1 MKGSKN
7 MFLKNKQNKKGFT
20 LVELLAVIV
29 IIGILSAFGF
39 VSVAKYQ
46 KSLKITELDNIAQE
60 IFVAAQNHLTV
71 AEASGNWDGMLKG
84 MEDGIV
90 DKTLLGTE
98 TTGLKD
104 AIAGDKYYS
113 LSITAYSAENAVIDK
128 MLPYGA
134 IDESLRKGGNILI
147 EYDATSATIYGVW
160 YTETETAAAIVGGRD
175 DRNVRRD
182 NKPMTGYYGGA
193 VASKDD
199 PGEKTVLKSITVTV
213 DNGDRLVL
221 NIVDPNADD
230 TLAAVVSGD
239 ISKATLTLDKGKLT
253 SSGNNLYS
261 YVMDSVTD
269 STEGHFVSLFK
280 DFIPGEDLTI
290 TVTASKTDA
299 DPVTASVTTNSLF
312 GAITDQSGTYDALVY
327 NGRHLQ
333 NLSIDVS
340 AVDSTSAGTATCL
353 ITSATINND
362 IAWGNFCKDKSVNV
376 YKDSATSQ
384 TKTLDKGK
392 FYGITNKYL
401 SAINGNSTTISGLD
415 IVGASDAGLIATA
428 EGSDKSSAL
437 TISYL
442 TLGITKVA
450 AAGSGNAGCFVGS
463 VAGSIT
469 DVTLS
474 NCAVTGD
481 SVSVETVVAA
491 GGNAGGLIGSSAAT
505 GKITVSDG
513 ALKATTISI
522 NGNSCAG
529 GLIGR
534 IDSGTELNITNALVS
549 TTTANIEADGSQ
561 AGGLVGIDKAT
572 TTVIS
577 GASVKAETIDETKT
591 TATEFNVASSKGAS
605 GGLIGDIDKSDGTL
619 TISSSQFDSGYNGT
633 LQSVNYAGGLIGYAN
648 LGSLSL
654 SGSSSTAYIKGTDSG
669 SVGGIIGCNAG
680 GTATIDKTYSAG
692 RTRDGAY
699 GTDPTVLSNDKT
711 NAQGR
716 VNVNGATVAGGF
728 IGTVAGGTT
737 TVTNSYT
744 TESVYGTTSAGGF
757 VGAVSNGQLNVTN
770 SYSAGLVGTKADTGK
785 AGCFAGTGATSITAT
800 TSYYLDGVAD
810 SVSQAAGD
818 QTTDI
823 AGVTKAGITTE
834 GGPFKVDDANKT
846 TAIPYDTTLGS
857 KYPYKTTEMLEGA
870 TTGGTHI
877 GDWTLPTES
886 DVSFDGDFGILYY
899 EFVQHGTGTSAKVEP
914 YYHGYVAYAKEGSNT
929 TYEEVATPY
938 TLKSKGVIDR
948 TSSSTAPAKQKYEED
963 KTLMKKGLLLAGTGD
978 EYVVEDGYI
987 LLVADKYNDE
997 DVVYYDNYNRHK
1009 LSDIAT
1015 SSKYFVQFEDIT
1027 SELNIVGYRAY
1038 YIDPTDTTLSNYIL
1052 WNNVVGLNLNF
1063 YLSTGSE
1070 EEKYDI
1076 NRWKMAANFYY
1087 NPYFAD
1093 ELTTGSAFATYY
1105 VRSARQLN
1113 VLFGNISGG
1122 KYLGSSSDGSY
1133 TVTQT
1138 MDITYNNSEV
1148 DFTGFDTTS
1157 KKEVKTD
1164 YSSPTLAQLV
1174 SIYQG
1179 GQKSDGSY
1187 YELRHLTAPLITE
1200 VHGNKAGT
1208 IRNLHVIDIDGADG
1222 ENVSVPDFI
1231 DSCVGTAQNIT
1242 IENATF
1248 SGAGG
1253 FVGTNS
1259 GTIVNCTLDNATTSG
1274 AGFAGTNTGTISN
1287 CSVTNA
1293 MIGGDGF
1300 VGTNGYG
1307 NNSIGN
1313 CNVINAQIAG
1323 NGFAGTNYKEITDC
1337 HVYADNSV
1345 YSNYLNTY
1353 SGADWH
1359 YAPNENTVDTDAMGD
1374 SDNKLRGYNL
1384 VTIGLPFN
1392 GTTPT
1397 ANVAGFAG
1405 SSSGIITACSVTGKV
1420 YGTSAAGFA
1429 YTVGGGSVS
1438 TSYANTLVTAT
1449 ASDGTANGFA
1459 SDLSY
1464 GIALSQDHCLG
1475 IVKGSKGTG
1484 FVSSLGG
1491 GKVSGCYTAVW
1502 NAKGCTSYYPFYSTK
1517 YSYISASN
1525 CYVMKSISGVSGAT
1539 KSSWAGTYTDIEFKT
1554 DIEFR
1559 QITKDGTMSGQVI
1572 AADGGTYNQY
1582 TSETQYPY
1590 PMPVYNNVALLN
1602 HGDWSADSSVTG
1614 KVSVDNTYK
1623 LYLDLDVSEFNN
1635 SSESNIITIGFY
1647 GKTSGRYEML
1657 RIRVKKTAGLVNK
1670 DRKNN
1675 YNDMMY
1681 CDNYWDKLNYK
1692 YSDDGET
1699 VRIAIDDITKDMH
1712 FKKLFPN
1719 FTAGEDVKI
1728 FVYYGDIYA
1737 SSLFASVNNT
1747 DNEHYIKATV
1757 NDGDVYTILTN
1768 SLYGDGTKN
1777 AAYVT
1782 KSGSSD
1788 DVYQE
1793 ATMNMSNTAIVRNFR
1808 HLQNLDKYITWSQ
1821 VYVDKVSVANNI
1833 DWNDFVNKNAN
1844 DNRTASIDIYNFYGS
1859 YGYGENLFAGI
1870 YNSDISSLEGNN
1882 CSISNMNINS
1892 YKTNGIV
1899 GNYSP
1904 DYGGMIRS
1912 VAGNMSI
1919 SNLVVNNAQ
1928 VSSPYATG
1936 CLIGKSENSSCVVS
1950 MKNVTIN
1957 GKTSVIADYNGGNS
1971 GGLIGTANGKISV
1984 NHCRVYGNNISI
1996 SSMLNA
2002 GGLIGTYEG
2011 LEFTVADCSSSASV
2025 QTTASGGSG
2034 TCIGGLIGSM
2044 NCLGTAK
2051 VTDSHVSCYNDSSSV
2066 LISSKGYYGSN
2077 AGGLI
2082 AKATGKLELS
2092 GCYTKGSDFNV
2103 YSYYGNAGG
2112 LLGSFDGT
2120 YILINNC
2127 SASVYSQAEG
2137 YSQYGSYAGGLVG
2150 YVKCTDT
2157 NNSAIK
2163 NCNAGGHMSGGVYG
2177 TGTDRTTQGRY
2188 NVYITAQG
2196 QNAGGFIGTLD
2207 STVKLSN
2214 CFSTCSVYSSS
2225 IYSFVGGLVGNIS
2238 KGAAMTNC
2246 YAVGLTNGGTGKV
2259 GAFIGCNAGTT
2270 SVSNCYCVTTGY
2282 NSGLSAVGTES
2293 HDQPTGTINSGIVTG
2308 ITGSKTTPF
2317 DTAKTG
2323 QTYPYCNW
2331 TTLKNPET
2339 AVSAIT
2345 YYGDWPSTPYALTG
2359 AEAATGDV
2367 QIYNNIDANTSTEI
2381 TGSNVLI
2388 ATLTSGGI
2396 SIYTAYNNN
2405 IPKEANNI
2413 TWAYSDPLPSGVT
2426 VVPGENG
2433 ALTVSYNQKST
2444 GNLVLTVTNSVT
2456 SKSAS
2461 VTLCFENTQ

>member
-886 DVSFDGDFGILYY
+886 DKSFKGNCAILYY
-899 EFVQHGTGTSAKVEP
+899 EFVQHGSEKTNVDG
-914 YYHGYVAYAKEGSNT
+914 YYHGWSADTKEGGNLGDAD
-929 TYEEVATPY
+929 YQEVSTSM
-938 TLKSKGVIDR
+938 TLPKSYGIGDDKLVN
-948 TSSSTAPAKQKYEED
+948 SHELLSAPNGNEF
-963 KTLMKKGLLLAGTGD
+963 
-978 EYVVEDGYI
+978 VVEDGYLFLVNEKADLSKI
-987 LLVADKYNDE
+987 GLYCTWQRNTIQTLIDNGLLVE
-997 DVVYYDNYNRHK
+997 YDGISEKLNFKGYKAFVLNPDYSDLENWCINGSFEFSFIESHTGSYSIQDWTHK
-1009 LSDIAT
+1009 AEFSVNPFFSDTLSDKKV
-1015 SSKYFVQFEDIT
+1015 SLDS
-1027 SELNIVGYRAY
+1027 
-1038 YIDPTDTTLSNYIL
+1038 
-1052 WNNVVGLNLNF
+1052 
-1063 YLSTGSE
+1063 
-1070 EEKYDI
+1070 
-1076 NRWKMAANFYY
+1076 
-1087 NPYFAD
+1087 PYC
-1093 ELTTGSAFATYY
+1093 
-1105 VRSARQLN
+1105 VRSARQLSRIFRTAIF
-1113 VLFGNISGG
+1113 LGG
-1122 KYLGSSSDGSY
+1122 TSWKSSI
-1133 TVTQT
+1133 VQLT
-1138 MDITYNNSEV
+1138 MDISYDAEKIQFTRLNYTTKKQEKV
-1148 DFTGFDTTS
+1148 DSSDNAY
-1157 KKEVKTD
+1157 K
-1164 YSSPTLAQLV
+1164 SPTLSSLNGTFQSTTRGDGNDLYQL
-1174 SIYQG
+1174 Q
-1179 GQKSDGSY
+1179 
-1187 YELRHLTAPLITE
+1187 HLTYPLVEGVNVGGATSLLQ
-1200 VHGNKAGT
+1200 
-1208 IRNLHVIDIDGADG
+1208 NLHIVDMTASYFVKSVAQDG
-1222 ENVSVPDFI
+1222 EISNVTI
-1231 DSCVGTAQNIT
+1231 DDAHFTGDA
-1242 IENATF
+1242 
-1248 SGAGG
+1248 G
-1253 FVGTNS
+1253 FV
-1259 GTIVNCTLDNATTSG
+1259 
-1274 AGFAGTNTGTISN
+1274 
-1287 CSVTNA
+1287 VTNQNY
-1293 MIGGDGF
+1293 IHDCIIK
-1300 VGTNGYG
+1300 
-1307 NNSIGN
+1307 NSIFDNYGFSYENKPGNRNAIIQN
-1313 CNVINAQIAG
+1313 CNIINAQIG
-1323 NGFAGTNYKEITDC
+1323 KSGFVCKCEMGAYIRDCHIYGDNTIYEQYLSDVTNKVIIKTNYT
-1337 HVYADNSV
+1337 
-1345 YSNYLNTY
+1345 
-1353 SGADWH
+1353 
-1359 YAPNENTVDTDAMGD
+1359 PNNKTVDSSLNEAQ
-1374 SDNKLRGYNL
+1374 KPLEGYNL
-1384 VTIGLPFN
+1384 VTIGLVPN
-1392 GTTPT
+1392 TTT
-1397 ANVAGFAG
+1397 VMTNYVAGFIEEQG
-1405 SSSGIITACSVTGKV
+1405 GNIRNKGGIDGCSVTGKV
-1420 YGTSAAGFA
+1420 YGTNAAGFGI
-1429 YTVGGGSVS
+1429 TTTSFVNN
-1438 TSYANTLVTAT
+1438 SYANVLLNGTGKSAGFALTNSGRITNCHALGMVSGATGYGFVDSNSGTISNSYTAIWKTTAT
-1449 ASDGTANGFA
+1449 SDN
-1459 SDLSY
+1459 
-1464 GIALSQDHCLG
+1464 
-1475 IVKGSKGTG
+1475 
-1484 FVSSLGG
+1484 
-1491 GKVSGCYTAVW
+1491 
-1502 NAKGCTSYYPFYSTK
+1502 YYPFYGTK
-1517 YSYISASN
+1517 GTVSSCYALNINSSN
-1525 CYVMKSISGVSGAT
+1525 VNEGVTSVSDTELRALT
-1539 KSSWAGTYTDIEFKT
+1539 SVGTIVT
-1554 DIEFR
+1554 
-1559 QITKDGTMSGQVI
+1559 Q
-1572 AADGGTYNQY
+1572 AAEGGTYGQY
-1582 TSETQYPY
+1582 TTEKQYPY
-1590 PMPVYNNVALLN
+1590 PMPSYSGVVLPN
-1602 HGDWSADSSVTG
+1602 HGDWSSEASVIG

-1623 LYLDLDVSEFNN
+1623 LYLDIDASVFGDNN
-1635 SSESNIITIGFY
+1635 GNNFVTIGFY
-1647 GKTSGRYEML
+1647 GKTSKQYELL
-1657 RIRVKKTAGLVNK
+1657 RIKVKNK
-1670 DRKNN
+1670 DKKVTKDNGN
-1675 YNDMMY
+1675 GKKKYNDIAKCEFY
-1681 CDNYWDKLNYK
+1681 PNDHDLNYT
-1692 YSDDGET
+1692 YTDDKK
-1699 VRIAIDDITKDMH
+1699 VRISLDDITEQGMH
-1712 FKKLFPN
+1712 FKDLFPK

-1737 SSLFASVNNT
+1737 SNLFDATIVSAT
-1747 DNEHYIKATV
+1747 DNGPYINAKVNSNDVQTV
-1757 NDGDVYTILTN
+1757 LTN
-1768 SLYGDGTKN
+1768 SLYGDGTGN
-1777 AAYVT
+1777 SQYVT
-1782 KSGSSD
+1782 KSGSMD
-1788 DVYQE
+1788 DVYPAE
-1793 ATMNMSNTAIVRNFR
+1793 KVFDMSDTAIVRNFR
-1808 HLQNLDKYITWSQ
+1808 HLQNLDNKGASTIPGINYT
-1821 VYVDKVSVANNI
+1821 KVSQANDIDWSDFVTKNETANGSNQINIYTQNNSKYSGNKKDCFLGIENNNI
-1833 DWNDFVNKNAN
+1833 A
-1844 DNRTASIDIYNFYGS
+1844 TY
-1859 YGYGENLFAGI
+1859 
-1870 YNSDISSLEGNN
+1870 EGNN
-1882 CSISNMNINS
+1882 CKILNMVVDNTELTSDMLGTQDNNPYSAGLFRQSSAKITIQNLSLINPNISGYYSAAVIGHIASGTDNTDKVSLTNVKVIGNLAINANLNNSS
-1892 YKTNGIV
+1892 YG
-1899 GNYSP
+1899 YA
-1904 DYGGMIRS
+1904 GGMIGYS
-1912 VAGNMSI
+1912 G
-1919 SNLVVNNAQ
+1919 SNLNISA
-1928 VSSPYATG
+1928 SGMAASG
-1936 CLIGKSENSSCVVS
+1936 S
-1950 MKNVTIN
+1950 IN
-1957 GKTSVIADYNGGNS
+1957 GGQRT
-1971 GGLIGTANGKISV
+1971 GGLIGGVDQSKTIKVNASTVTMQGLTISGEYGAAGILPDTNGGTVELSGTNVLYANSGENITD
-1984 NHCRVYGNNISI
+1984 NIINGNSA
-1996 SSMLNA
+1996 NA
-2002 GGLIGTYEG
+2002 GGMIGT
-2011 LEFTVADCSSSASV
+2011 V
-2025 QTTASGGSG
+2025 SGGTTDLTSCVVG
-2034 TCIGGLIGSM
+2034 STGSIDSTLVIKGQKYIGGAVGYSNNGDLSSNRTVVAGKRVLVYS
-2044 NCLGTAK
+2044 NGNSAN
-2051 VTDSHVSCYNDSSSV
+2051 TDSH
-2066 LISSKGYYGSN
+2066 
-2077 AGGLI
+2077 AGGYIGL
-2082 AKATGKLELS
+2082 TNGGK
-2092 GCYTKGSDFNV
+2092 FNPT
-2103 YSYYGNAGG
+2103 
-2112 LLGSFDGT
+2112 D
-2120 YILINNC
+2120 C
-2127 SASVYSQAEG
+2127 SASVYV
-2137 YSQYGSYAGGLVG
+2137 YSNGNTAGGFLGQEQGGTNGLIQYCYSGGHTSKGAYKVSSLITKDASNNDVINWEDG
-2150 YVKCTDT
+2150 GINVKSYHC
-2157 NNSAIK
+2157 
-2163 NCNAGGHMSGGVYG
+2163 AGGFAGYLGDSGLTFTNCFSASSVKAYRD
-2177 TGTDRTTQGRY
+2177 T
-2188 NVYITAQG
+2188 
-2196 QNAGGFIGTLD
+2196 GGFIGSIGNGATIIKSYETGQVFWD
-2207 STVKLSN
+2207 EDTKTNGQTINGST
-2214 CFSTCSVYSSS
+2214 
-2225 IYSFVGGLVGNIS
+2225 
-2238 KGAAMTNC
+2238 GAARLIGK
-2246 YAVGLTNGGTGKV
+2246 ATNGATCTND
-2259 GAFIGCNAGTT
+2259 FYILR
-2270 SVSNCYCVTTGY
+2270 
-2282 NSGLSAVGTES
+2282 SGEIEKLFTK
-2293 HDQPTGTINSGIVTG
+2293 N
-2308 ITGSKTTPF
+2308 
-2317 DTAKTG
+2317 TAKSYASSAGPVVYGKEKQSDIATA
-2323 QTYPYCNW
+2323 TPVETCCYDSALAVFTFPYMCKKSDGSN
-2331 TTLKNPET
+2331 
-2339 AVSAIT
+2339 AI
-2345 YYGDWPSTPYALTG
+2345 YYGDWEKGVLLTIGGEETSVDLSGDIDTTDYSRKRKSFEIGKIYLAGEDYYIGTANYTTYVGGDYSNWASTTG
-2359 AEAATGDV
+2359 TTWSIV
-2367 QIYNNIDANTSTEI
+2367 KKVNLINVSSI
-2381 TGSNVLI
+2381 T
-2388 ATLTSGGI
+2388 A
-2396 SIYTAYNNN
+2396 
-2405 IPKEANNI
+2405 
-2413 TWAYSDPLPSGVT
+2413 
-2426 VVPGENG
+2426 
-2433 ALTVSYNQKST
+2433 
-2444 GNLVLTVTNSVT
+2444 
-2456 SKSAS
+2456 
-2461 VTLCFENTQ
+2461 